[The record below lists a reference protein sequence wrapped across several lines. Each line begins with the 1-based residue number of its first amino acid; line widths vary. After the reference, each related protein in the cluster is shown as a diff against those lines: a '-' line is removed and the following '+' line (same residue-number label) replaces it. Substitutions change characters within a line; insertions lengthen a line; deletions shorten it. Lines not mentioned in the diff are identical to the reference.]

1 MPTHFSR
8 SGFARLA
15 VIGAVFAG
23 ACLGSLEASA
33 QSSNNG
39 NTDTAMP
46 NGPVRLRQTS
56 ADSSAALT
64 PAATPTAPP
73 PATEAQSASV
83 SAKRSEFERFVG
95 LQRFGADLVNELA
108 SGATDYSPVV
118 PPEYVIQSGDE
129 IQLTMWGSLDA
140 DLRLMVDR
148 SGRINIARVGPVAVA
163 GVRFADLRDVISKR
177 VAVVFKNFDLS
188 ASVGRLR
195 GVRVYVTGFV
205 QRPGAYSV
213 AGLSTVL
220 NAVMRA
226 GGPATAGSFRS
237 IELRREGKAVGTF
250 DLYDLLLKGDR
261 SGDRL
266 VQPDDVILVAPAGAE
281 VALRGSVNRQAIFEL
296 KPGETLRDVLR
307 MAGGFTAVADR
318 SRLSLERLDNRND
331 QRIVQITL
339 PAGEAM
345 PLQGGD
351 VLRVISAVEASL
363 SVQRQNK
370 RIRVEGEVANPGE
383 FLLPP
388 ESTLADAVKAAGG
401 LSPSAFVFGTTF
413 TRSSVRA
420 SQQENYERALRDL
433 ETDLVRSTTSQ
444 RVATQDEAASAQA
457 RAAANARLLDRLRA
471 LKPSGRVV
479 LQVSPDANDL
489 PGLLLEDGD
498 SIVVPPQPSAVG
510 VFGSVF
516 NTGSYLYQNAR
527 TLGEYVRLAG
537 GPTKGA
543 DEGSLF
549 VVRANGQVVSSR
561 QNKTGW
567 FSSDTVTLG
576 LRALPGDSVFIPE
589 EMDKTTAIQVAKDW
603 TLILYQLGLG
613 AAGLKATGAL
623 P

>member
-1 MPTHFSR
+1 MPTFPAR
-8 SGFARLA
+8 SGYARLA
-15 VIGAVFAG
+15 VIWAAFAAV
-23 ACLGSLEASA
+23 CLIPLESPA
-33 QSSNNG
+33 QSSNVSSN
-39 NTDTAMP
+39 DAALP
-46 NGPVRLRQTS
+46 SGPVRLRQT
-56 ADSSAALT
+56 AVDSSAA
-64 PAATPTAPP
+64 TASVAPQP
-73 PATEAQSASV
+73 PATEAQSSTAG
-83 SAKRSEFERFVG
+83 AKRSEFESFVG

-108 SGATDYSPVV
+108 SGATDFSPVV
-118 PPEYVIQSGDE
+118 PPEYIIQSGDE

-140 DLRLMVDR
+140 DLRLIVDR

-177 VAVVFKNFDLS
+177 VALVFKNFDLS

-195 GVRVYVTGFV
+195 GVRIYVTGFV

-226 GGPATAGSFRS
+226 GGPASAGSFRN
-237 IELRREGKAVGTF
+237 IELRREGKVIGTF

-266 VQPDDVILVAPAGAE
+266 VQPDDVILIAPSGAE
-281 VALRGSVNRQAIFEL
+281 VALRGSVNRQAVFEL
-296 KPGETLRDVLR
+296 KAGETLKDVLR
-307 MAGGFTAVADR
+307 MAGGFSAVADR

-331 QRIVQITL
+331 QRIVQIKL
-339 PAGEAM
+339 PAGESM

-351 VLRVISAVEASL
+351 VLRVFSGVESSL
-363 SVQRQNK
+363 SIQRQNK
-370 RIRVEGEVANPGE
+370 RIRIEGEIANPGE

-413 TRSSVRA
+413 TRVSVRA

-433 ETDLVRSTTSQ
+433 ETDLVRSAASQ
-444 RVATQDEAASAQA
+444 RVSSQDEALSAQT
-457 RAAANARLLDRLRA
+457 RAASNTRLLERLRA
-471 LKPSGRVV
+471 IKPSGRVV
-479 LQVSPDANDL
+479 LQVAPDANDL

-498 SIVVPPQPSAVG
+498 SILIPPQPSAVG

-516 NTGSYLYQNAR
+516 NAGSYLFQNTR
-527 TLGEYVRLAG
+527 TLGEYVKLAG

-543 DEGSLF
+543 DEASLF

-567 FSSDTVTLG
+567 FSSDSVTLG
-576 LRALPGDSVFIPE
+576 LRALPGDSVFVPE
-589 EMDKTTAIQVAKDW
+589 EMDKITVMQLAKDW
-603 TLILYQLGLG
+603 TLIFYQLGLG
-613 AAGLKATGAL
+613 AAGIKATGAL
-623 P
+623 N